1 MAADRVRRL
10 GVLFTFPI
18 LTPLQAAKSALAAFP
33 LILAA
38 W

>member
-1 MAADRVRRL
+1 MLPDRRQSGAAWE
-10 GVLFTFPI
+10 P
-18 LTPLQAAKSALAAFP
+18 AFP